1 MGTGPFPATL
11 GGGAGPTYAEDVPS
25 DSALPSAE
33 LAVRLRN
40 GDQQALA
47 EAFAQHSRLV
57 HTVALRTLGN
67 HHDAEDVTQQVFVAA
82 WRGRHGLDPARGSL
96 AGWLVGITKHV
107 IADVMAQR
115 ARSVR
120 NLHAVA
126 AEAGPTAT
134 PGLDGTV
141 VDKVVV
147 AAALANLGEPRATI
161 LRLSFGEEH
170 THEEIAQR
178 LDLPLGT
185 VKSHI
190 RRGLLQLRE
199 DIREVRADA
208 S

>member
-1 MGTGPFPATL
+1 MGTGPFPAPL
-11 GGGAGPTYAEDVPS
+11 REGAGPTYAEEVPS
-25 DSALPSAE
+25 DSALPTTE
-33 LAVRLRN
+33 LAARLRA

-47 EAFAQHSRLV
+47 EAYAQHSRLV
-57 HTVALRTLGN
+57 HTLAVRSLGN

-82 WRGRHGLDPARGSL
+82 WRGRHGLDPDRGSL

-107 IADVMAQR
+107 IADAMAQR

-120 NLHAVA
+120 NLQAVA
-126 AEAGPTAT
+126 EIVPSAA
-134 PGLDGTV
+134 PGLDGSV
-141 VDKVVV
+141 VDKVVI